1 MAIAQASRKRKHK
14 KRKKKHRHSVGTAPA
29 ASTPTA
35 APSTPAAPSS
45 LAPSKYKHTTGWDD
59 SAGDGL
65 VREVYEWVDSPPTDT
80 PPPRPLPKPQDPP
93 APKAAQSFGVYSGP
107 FGRVQ
112 AKRLLDR
119 AGFGPKPGQ
128 ALALSALGLQGAVRS
143 LTRPSG
149 SATLS
154 GPAPV
159 DGDGLPIAPID
170 SWGHDHLWWL
180 DRMVRSDQ
188 QLVERMALV
197 LHDWFATSNDKV
209 SKAQLMIDQTT
220 LFRATCFGSFR
231 TLLENVTSDPAMLLF
246 LDGIDNTKWDPN
258 ENYSREVQELF
269 TLGADR
275 GAYTESDVRELARC
289 FSGWRYTWDDT
300 LGPVNFRYDATRHDN
315 ANKTVYGHTGNWTWQ
330 DGCRLCVENSLHASF
345 FVQKLWSYFI
355 PQAPSSD
362 TLDTLAYIYTTNS
375 YAIRPVLEAI
385 LMHPDF
391 YEGPA
396 MVKPPVVHLASMMRA
411 TRTFIHDE
419 QWIWLSDVAG
429 QRLFYPPNVSGW
441 DHTRWLDTNTLR
453 GRWLCTSEVLR
464 EHHVDPWNGTYDETE
479 QPDPALDKA
488 LAVWDYPPLRKE
500 QQNELVSFSNS
511 AFPGSLSLNQRIAY
525 RALRQN
531 ALRQL
536 IAVGPDFQLS

>member
-14 KRKKKHRHSVGTAPA
+14 KRKKKKHHSVATAPQ
-29 ASTPTA
+29 ASTPPT
-35 APSTPAAPSS
+35 TPTTPSS
-45 LAPSKYKHTTGWDD
+45 PAPPKYKQITGWDD

-93 APKAAQSFGVYSGP
+93 APKSAQSFGVYSGP

-128 ALALSALGLQGAVRS
+128 ALALSALGLEGAVRS

-149 SATLS
+149 TATLS

-159 DGDGLPIAPID
+159 DGDGLPIAPTD

-180 DRMVRSDQ
+180 DRMLRSDQ

-209 SKAQLMIDQTT
+209 GDSQLMINQSNV
-220 LFRATCFGSFR
+220 FRTGCFGSFR
-231 TLLENVTSDPAMLLF
+231 TLLENVTSNPAMLLF
-246 LDGIDNTKWDPN
+246 LDGVENTKWDPN

-275 GAYTESDVRELARC
+275 SAYTETDVRELARC
-289 FSGWRYTWDDT
+289 FTGWDYDWSNE
-300 LGPVNFRYDATRHDN
+300 LGPHNFHYDATRHDN
-315 ANKTVYGHTGNWTWQ
+315 TNKTVYGHTGNWTWQ

-362 TLDTLAYIYTTNS
+362 TLNTLAYIYTSSS

-396 MVKPPVVHLASMMRA
+396 MVKPPVVYLAGMMRA

-419 QWIWLSDVAG
+419 QWVWLSSGAG
-429 QRLFYPPNVSGW
+429 QQLFYPPNVSGW
-441 DHTRWLDTNTLR
+441 DDSRWLDTNTLR
-453 GRWLCTSEVLR
+453 GRWLCTTGVLDD
-464 EHHVDPWNGTYDETE
+464 HHVEVWDGSYDPAE
-479 QPDPALDKA
+479 QPNPALDKA

-500 QQNELVSFSNS
+500 QQNELASFSTN
-511 AFPGSLSLNQRIAY
+511 AFPGSLSGWQQIAY

-536 IAVGPDFQLS
+536 IAVGPDLQLS

>member
-14 KRKKKHRHSVGTAPA
+14 KRKKKKHHSVATAPQ
-29 ASTPTA
+29 ASAPPTTPT
-35 APSTPAAPSS
+35 TPSS
-45 LAPSKYKHTTGWDD
+45 PAPPKYKQITGWDD

-93 APKAAQSFGVYSGP
+93 APKSAQSFGVYSGP

-128 ALALSALGLQGAVRS
+128 ALALSALGLEGAVRS

-149 SATLS
+149 TATLS

-159 DGDGLPIAPID
+159 DGDGLPIAPTD

-180 DRMVRSDQ
+180 DRMLRSDQ

-209 SKAQLMIDQTT
+209 GDSQLMINQSNV
-220 LFRATCFGSFR
+220 FRTGCFGSFR
-231 TLLENVTSDPAMLLF
+231 TLLENVTSNPAMLLF
-246 LDGIDNTKWDPN
+246 LDGTDNTKWDPN

-275 GAYTESDVRELARC
+275 SAYTETDVRELARC
-289 FSGWRYTWDDT
+289 FTGWDYDWSNE
-300 LGPVNFRYDATRHDN
+300 LGPHNFHYDATRHDN
-315 ANKTVYGHTGNWTWQ
+315 TNKTVYGHTGNWTWQ

-362 TLDTLAYIYTTNS
+362 TLNTLAYIYTSSS

-396 MVKPPVVHLASMMRA
+396 MVKPPVVYLAGMMRA

-419 QWIWLSDVAG
+419 QWVWLSGGAG
-429 QRLFYPPNVSGW
+429 QQLFYPPNVSGW
-441 DHTRWLDTNTLR
+441 DDSRWLDTNTLR
-453 GRWLCTSEVLR
+453 GRWLCTTGVLDD
-464 EHHVDPWNGTYDETE
+464 HHVEVWDGSYDPAE
-479 QPDPALDKA
+479 QPNPALDKA

-500 QQNELVSFSNS
+500 QQNELASFSTN
-511 AFPGSLSLNQRIAY
+511 AFPGSLSGWQQIAY

-536 IAVGPDFQLS
+536 IAVGPDLQLS

>member
-1 MAIAQASRKRKHK
+1 VAIAQASRKKR
-14 KRKKKHRHSVGTAPA
+14 RKKKKKHPAVGTTQPPPV
-29 ASTPTA
+29 S
-35 APSTPAAPSS
+35 PSS
-45 LAPSKYKHTTGWDD
+45 PAPPASDPLRYKHITGWDD

-65 VREVYEWVDSPPTDT
+65 VREVYEWVSSPPTDT

-93 APKAAQSFGVYSGP
+93 APSAAQSFGVYSGA

-119 AGFGPKPGQ
+119 AGFGPQPGQ
-128 ALALSALGLQGAVRS
+128 ALQLSQLGLQGAVYS

-159 DGDGLPIAPID
+159 DGDGLPIAPTD

-180 DRMVRSDQ
+180 DRMLRSDQ

-197 LHDWFATSNDKV
+197 FHDWFATSNDKV
-209 SKAQLMIDQTT
+209 GAAQLMIDQSN
-220 LFRATCFGSFR
+220 LFRNGCFGSFR
-231 TLLENVTSDPAMLLF
+231 TLLENVTANPAMLLW
-246 LDGIDNTKWDPN
+246 LDGVDNTRWNPN

-275 GAYTESDVRELARC
+275 GAYTETDVRELARC
-289 FSGWRYTWDDT
+289 FTGWDYDWSNE
-300 LGPVNFRYDATRHDN
+300 LGPHNFHYDSTRHDN
-315 ANKTVYGHTGNWTWQ
+315 NNKTVFGHTGNWTWQ

-345 FVQKLWSYFI
+345 FVQKLWGYFI
-355 PQAPSSD
+355 PQAPSAS
-362 TLDTLAYIYTTNS
+362 TLNALVSLYLSSS
-375 YAIRPVLEAI
+375 YGIRPVLEAI

-396 MVKPPVVHLASMMRA
+396 MVKPPIVYLASLMRA
-411 TRTFIHDE
+411 TGTYIHDE
-419 QWIWLSDVAG
+419 QWVWLSGLAG
-429 QRLFYPPNVSGW
+429 QQLFYPPNVAGW
-441 DHTRWLDTNTLR
+441 DDNRWLDTNTLR
-453 GRWLCTSEVLR
+453 GRWLVTTGVLDDRHVEVWDGSY
-464 EHHVDPWNGTYDETE
+464 DPAE
-479 QPDPALDKA
+479 QPEPALDAA
-488 LAVWDYPPLRKE
+488 LATWDYPPLRKE
-500 QQNELVSFSNS
+500 QQDELLRFSGS
-511 AFPGSLSLNQRIAY
+511 AFPGSLANWQQIAY

-536 IAVGPDFQLS
+536 IAVCPDLQLA

>member
-1 MAIAQASRKRKHK
+1 VAIAQASKKHK
-14 KRKKKHRHSVGTAPA
+14 RRKKKKKHHAPA
-29 ASTPTA
+29 SAPPASS
-35 APSTPAAPSS
+35 APPSS
-45 LAPSKYKHTTGWDD
+45 PPPPNKYKHVTGWDD

-80 PPPRPLPKPQDPP
+80 PPPRPLPKPQDPA

-119 AGFGPKPGQ
+119 AGFGPKQGQ
-128 ALALSALGLQGAVRS
+128 ALETAALGLQGAVYS

-149 SATLS
+149 SANLI
-154 GPAPV
+154 GPEPV
-159 DGDGLPIAPID
+159 DGDGLPIAPTD

-180 DRMVRSDQ
+180 DRMIRSDQ
-188 QLVERMALV
+188 PLVERMALV

-209 SKAQLMIDQTT
+209 GQAQLLIDQSNT
-220 LFRATCFGSFR
+220 FRNGCFGSFR

-246 LDGIDNTKWDPN
+246 LDGVENTKSHPN
-258 ENYSREVQELF
+258 ENYAREVQELF

-275 GAYTESDVRELARC
+275 GAYTETDVRELARC
-289 FSGWRYTWDDT
+289 FTGWDSDWSSE
-300 LGPVNFRYDATRHDN
+300 LGNYNFRYVSGRHDN

-355 PQAPSSD
+355 PQAPSAN
-362 TLDTLAYIYTTNS
+362 TLSALVNLYTGNS

-396 MVKPPVVHLASMMRA
+396 MVKPPVVFLAGMMRA
-411 TRTFIHDE
+411 TGTFIHDE
-419 QWIWLSDVAG
+419 QWVWLSQGAG
-429 QRLFYPPNVSGW
+429 QQLFYPPNVSGW
-441 DHTRWLDTNTLR
+441 DDNRWLDTNTVR
-453 GRWLCTSEVLR
+453 GRWLCTTGVLDDHHAEVWDGSY
-464 EHHVDPWNGTYDETE
+464 DPAE
-479 QPDPALDKA
+479 QPDPALDAA

-500 QQNELVSFSNS
+500 QQNELVRFANN
-511 AFPGSLSLNQRIAY
+511 AFPGSLADWQRIAY

>member
-1 MAIAQASRKRKHK
+1 MAIAQASRKHR
-14 KRKKKHRHSVGTAPA
+14 RKKKKKKKHHAPVA
-29 ASTPTA
+29 SPPASTPS
-35 APSTPAAPSS
+35 APGPPPPPPSDPPRY
-45 LAPSKYKHTTGWDD
+45 LHITGWDD

-65 VREVYEWVDSPPTDT
+65 VRPVYEWVDSPPTDT

-93 APKAAQSFGVYSGP
+93 APRSAQPFGVYSGP

-128 ALALSALGLQGAVRS
+128 AAALAQKDLRSAVYS

-149 SATLS
+149 SATLT

-180 DRMVRSDQ
+180 DRMLRSDQ

-197 LHDWFATSNDKV
+197 FHDWFATSNDKV
-209 SKAQLMIDQTT
+209 GKAQLMIDQSD
-220 LFRATCFGSFR
+220 LFRAGCFGSFR
-231 TLLENVTSDPAMLLF
+231 SLLENVTKDPAMLLW
-246 LDGIDNTKWDPN
+246 LDGVDNTRWNPN

-275 GAYTESDVRELARC
+275 GAYTEDDVRELARC
-289 FSGWRYTWDDT
+289 FTGWRYTWDDV
-300 LGPVNFRYDATRHDN
+300 LGPTDFRYDANRHDN
-315 ANKTVYGHTGNWTWQ
+315 TSKIVYGHAGNWTWQ
-330 DGCRLCVENSLHASF
+330 DGCRLCVENPLHASF
-345 FVQKLWSYFI
+345 FVKKLWGYFI
-355 PQAPSSD
+355 PQAPSAD
-362 TLDTLAYIYTTNS
+362 TISALSSLYASSS

-396 MVKPPVVHLASMMRA
+396 MVKPPVVYLAGLMRA
-411 TRTFIHDE
+411 TGTFIHDE
-419 QWIWLSDVAG
+419 QWIWLSEMAG
-429 QRLFYPPNVSGW
+429 QKLFYPPNVSGW
-441 DHTRWLDTNTLR
+441 DDNRWLDTNTLR
-453 GRWLCTSEVLR
+453 GRWLCVTGVLDD
-464 EHHVDPWNGTYDETE
+464 HHVEVWNGSYDPTE
-479 QPDPALDKA
+479 DADPAVEKA
-488 LAVWDYPPLRKE
+488 LAIYDYPPLRKE
-500 QQNELVSFSNS
+500 QQNELVRFANN
-511 AFPGSLSLNQRIAY
+511 AFPGSLAAWQKIAY

-536 IAVGPDFQLS
+536 IAVGPDMNLS

>member
-1 MAIAQASRKRKHK
+1 VAIAQASRKRK
-14 KRKKKHRHSVGTAPA
+14 RKKKKKHHAPA
-29 ASTPTA
+29 SAPPTSS
-35 APSTPAAPSS
+35 APPSS
-45 LAPSKYKHTTGWDD
+45 PPPPNKYKHVTGWDD

-80 PPPRPLPKPQDPP
+80 PPPRPLPRPQDPA
-93 APKAAQSFGVYSGP
+93 APKSAQSFGTYSGP

-128 ALALSALGLQGAVRS
+128 ALEVAALGLQGAVYS

-149 SATLS
+149 SANLI
-154 GPAPV
+154 GPEPV
-159 DGDGLPIAPID
+159 DGDGLPIAPTD

-180 DRMVRSDQ
+180 DRMIRSDQ
-188 QLVERMALV
+188 PLVERMALV

-209 SKAQLMIDQTT
+209 GQAQLMIDQSNT
-220 LFRATCFGSFR
+220 LRNGCFGSFR

-246 LDGIDNTKWDPN
+246 LDGVENTKSNPN
-258 ENYSREVQELF
+258 ENYAREVQELF

-275 GAYTESDVRELARC
+275 GAYTENDVRELARC
-289 FSGWRYTWDDT
+289 FTGWDSDWSSE
-300 LGPVNFRYDATRHDN
+300 LGSYNFRYVSGRHDTT
-315 ANKTVYGHTGNWTWQ
+315 NKTVYGHTGNWTWQ

-355 PQAPSSD
+355 PQAPSAS
-362 TLDTLAYIYTTNS
+362 TLNALVSLYTGNS

-396 MVKPPVVHLASMMRA
+396 MVKPPVVYLASMMRA
-411 TRTFIHDE
+411 TGTYIHDE
-419 QWIWLSDVAG
+419 QWTWLSEAAG
-429 QRLFYPPNVSGW
+429 QMLFYPPNVSGW
-441 DHTRWLDTNTLR
+441 DDNRWLDTNSLR
-453 GRWLCTSEVLR
+453 GRWLCTTGVLDDHHAEVWDGSY
-464 EHHVDPWNGTYDETE
+464 DPAE
-479 QPDPALDKA
+479 QPDPALDAA

-500 QQNELVSFSNS
+500 QQNELVRFANN
-511 AFPGSLSLNQRIAY
+511 AFPGSLADWQRIAY

-536 IAVGPDFQLS
+536 IAVGPDSQLS